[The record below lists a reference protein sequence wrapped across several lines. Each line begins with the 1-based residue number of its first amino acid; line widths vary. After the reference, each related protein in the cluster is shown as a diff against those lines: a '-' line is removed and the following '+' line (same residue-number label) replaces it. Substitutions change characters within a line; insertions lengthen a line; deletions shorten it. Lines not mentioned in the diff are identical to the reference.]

1 MRANEFLPE
10 KWSQKYKSS
19 INCSNPK
26 GFSQRA
32 HCQGRKKHEESA
44 GDRGDIPTGP
54 NAPLIPFPQGTSMID
69 VSDVYDWYKLGMVI
83 SDLDDADPKIFG
95 QGAPHTVIAFG
106 SEEEEHKFV
115 PLLKKLGLSVHDID
129 RPEDIQ
135 KAVPAKMFMKDLA
148 ETIRKVKG
156 GYRLVSKKGK
166 NLGTYPS
173 KSGAEKRE
181 RQVQYFKHLGEAIL
195 SELNI
200 NQTLKFIKQ
209 AHGDQL
215 YGKLPYWTHPRAVA
229 MTGKKIFGAKFNSDA
244 VKVAFLHDVV
254 EDTDIGIDELSKLE
268 FSPKVIEAV
277 SLLTKDKSLTY
288 RQNIEKIISSGNP
301 LAMMVKYADNFE
313 NYSGDKS
320 TWDPAKAASSQKK
333 YLMSLTMLGNKLG
346 VKHHEQTDEGW
357 KDWLG
362 GAAIGAAVATGGPSV
377 HSAIKDINKPEP
389 QIQQVQK
396 QEKPQQIQVQK
407 SAEVKPDALPKKS
420 VTGSPHEKI
429 LTKAAAAAG
438 IKGEELAQFLA
449 QTAHET
455 GNFEHMVELG
465 GSLDFKK
472 YEPKFVKDKKTGKLV
487 NMNPKA
493 KALGNTKPGDGT
505 RYKGRGY
512 IQLTGK
518 YNYKRAGEAL
528 GLDLV
533 NKPELVEKPEIAAKV
548 AVWYWQ
554 NRVQPKVDNFDNT
567 RAVTKPINSGLK
579 GLSDREEKFQSFK
592 VAMR

>member
-54 NAPLIPFPQGTSMID
+54 NEPLIPFPQGTSMID

-106 SEEEEHKFV
+106 SEEEEHKFL

-254 EDTDIGIDELSKLE
+254 EDTHIGIDELSKLE

-333 YLMSLTMLGNKLG
+333 YLMSLTMLGDKLG

-357 KDWLG
+357 KDWIG
-362 GAAIGAAVATGGPSV
+362 GAAIGAALATGGTSV
-377 HSAIKDINKPEP
+377 QGGIKDIHKDQP
-389 QIQQVQK
+389 QVVQVQK
-396 QEKPQQIQVQK
+396 QAPQIQPQK
-407 SAEVKPDALPKKS
+407 QKEIKPNAVPKKT
-420 VTGSPHEKI
+420 VTGSPHEKV
-429 LTKAAAAAG
+429 LTKAAVAAG

-472 YEPKFVKDKKTGKLV
+472 YEPKFIKDKKTGKLV

-505 RYKGRGY
+505 KYKGRGY

-533 NKPELVEKPEIAAKV
+533 NKPELVEKPEVAAKV
-548 AVWYWQ
+548 AVWFWQ
-554 NRVQPKVDNFDNT
+554 NRVQTRVDDFDNT
-567 RAVTKPINSGLK
+567 RAVTKPINAGLK
-579 GLSDREEKFQSFK
+579 GLADREEKFQSFK